1 MTIIRTVVHHR
12 RIEVPASDDMAD
24 GTEVVVELTPVTE
37 TIGIDESDW
46 DDSPEGIEA
55 LIQRYNA
62 LEPFIF
68 SDQELADMEAE
79 RLARKQ
85 WEKKHFIEYS
95 DKLAKQWE

>member
-12 RIEVPASDDMAD
+12 RIEIPAPDEMAD
-24 GTEVVVELTPVTE
+24 GTEVVVELTPATE
-37 TIGIDESDW
+37 KIGIGELDW

-55 LIQRYNA
+55 WIKAVNA

-68 SDQELADMEAE
+68 THQELADLAAD

-85 WEKKHFIEYS
+85 WEKEHFNENS